1 LLGRVFGGSIAGK
14 GLKVYQVYADIAEE
28 HANTNFAPHRARVK
42 RAGELRAREVSDE
55 NILQELQGNGATKEH
70 AQAAIDSLGGLKAGG
85 DAQRTLVKRA
95 RELREEKASDAEI
108 LQDLQA
114 NMGATPEHA

>member
-1 LLGRVFGGSIAGK
+1 
-14 GLKVYQVYADIAEE
+14 
-28 HANTNFAPHRARVK
+28 
-42 RAGELRAREVSDE
+42 VSDE

-95 RELREEKASDAEI
+95 RELREEKASDAKI